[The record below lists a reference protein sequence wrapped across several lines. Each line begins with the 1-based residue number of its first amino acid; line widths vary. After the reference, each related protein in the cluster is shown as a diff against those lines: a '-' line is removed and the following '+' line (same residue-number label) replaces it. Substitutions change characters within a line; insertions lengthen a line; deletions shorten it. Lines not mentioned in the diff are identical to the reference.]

1 MAMEEK
7 DVFAMITDFEKQLF
21 DMGAKIDGPM
31 GRFMQIIRKMATD
44 IEILKAKTAIPVF
57 SGLPMCSFSGVLMP
71 RQPCET
77 SPHEVSLEVIGKKP
91 VRVNL
96 NKPENDIINYLVST
110 GIPENEAAEISA
122 ELDGLTRG
130 GV

>member
-1 MAMEEK
+1 MAMEERNI
-7 DVFAMITDFEKQLF
+7 FAMISDLEKQIF
-21 DMGAKIDGPM
+21 DMGAKIDSPM
-31 GRFMQIIRKMATD
+31 EKLMQIIRKIATD
-44 IEILKAKTAIPVF
+44 MEVLNVKTATPIF
-57 SGLPMCSFSGVLMP
+57 SGLPMCSFAGVPMP

-77 SPHEVSLEVIGKKP
+77 SPHEVSLEVIGKKS

-96 NKPENDIINYLVST
+96 DKPENDIINYLVST